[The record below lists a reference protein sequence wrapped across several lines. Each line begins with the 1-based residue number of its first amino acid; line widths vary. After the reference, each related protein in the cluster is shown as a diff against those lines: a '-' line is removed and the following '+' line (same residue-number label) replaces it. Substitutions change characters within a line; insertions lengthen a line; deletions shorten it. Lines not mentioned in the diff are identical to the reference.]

1 MDDNQGMYN
10 RALMEKGGTWEIW
23 KGTLEKV
30 DCLSKRALENAKK
43 KKKQRAECIVV
54 LWILW
59 GSKSCVWLYGGFVY

>member
-10 RALMEKGGTWEIW
+10 TALMEKGGTWEIW

-43 KKKQRAECIVV
+43 KKKNKERSV
-54 LWILW
+54 L
-59 GSKSCVWLYGGFVY
+59 

>member
-10 RALMEKGGTWEIW
+10 RTLMEKGGTWEIW

-30 DCLSKRALENAKK
+30 DSLSKRALENAK

-59 GSKSCVWLYGGFVY
+59 GSKSYVWLYGGFVY